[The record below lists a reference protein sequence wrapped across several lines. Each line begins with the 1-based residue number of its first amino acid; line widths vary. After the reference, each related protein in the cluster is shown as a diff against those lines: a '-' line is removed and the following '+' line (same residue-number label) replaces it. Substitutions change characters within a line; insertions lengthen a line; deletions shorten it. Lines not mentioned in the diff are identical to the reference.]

1 MRKPVTDIQRDI
13 GNRLFLKGILL
24 QLAGGGEELLRRHAL
39 RMADDIA
46 DIAAF
51 SDAAVGEDDDAVSDL
66 WEQCEVVRNEETG
79 HLLVCYEPAQQCDD
93 VLLYGHVE
101 RARRLITDEQ
111 GR

>member
-1 MRKPVTDIQRDI
+1 
-13 GNRLFLKGILL
+13 
-24 QLAGGGEELLRRHAL
+24 
-39 RMADDIA
+39 MADDIA
-46 DIAAF
+46 DIAVF
-51 SDAAVGEDDDAVSDL
+51 SDAAAGEDDDAVSDL
-66 WEQCEVVRNEETG
+66 WEQCEVVRNEEAG